1 MGLIDQF
8 RAKQREL
15 DERARAAGEKEVP
28 ERPPEAA
35 TRPRTAAEE
44 GMEA

>member
-15 DERARAAGEKEVP
+15 DERARAAGEEKAP

-35 TRPRTAAEE
+35 SRPRSAAEE
-44 GMEA
+44 GMDA